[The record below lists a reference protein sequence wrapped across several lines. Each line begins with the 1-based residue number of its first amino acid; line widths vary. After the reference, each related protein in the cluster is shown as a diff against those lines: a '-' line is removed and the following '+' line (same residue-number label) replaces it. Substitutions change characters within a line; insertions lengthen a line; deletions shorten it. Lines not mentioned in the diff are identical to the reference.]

1 MSDIGIKVKLFGLGG
16 AGMHIVNAFDQKSGG
31 LMECHLLDT
40 DAKALASMQTV
51 DSHIIGKEVCRGL
64 GCGGDVEL
72 AKHHF

>member
-51 DSHIIGKEVCRGL
+51 DSHIIGKEVL
-64 GCGGDVEL
+64 SL
-72 AKHHF
+72 IHI